1 MLRAKSRVQCFYEH
15 HGAIAFNQGG
25 SRTRARQPAPIQG
38 MRFGSRKSGQPENG
52 NKSMISRTIDLPPLA
67 FVRLASFP
75 CPPFFSFSSADKTS
89 ENKRRGKKNKTQ
101 SERVIFT
108 FSNVRGQQTWS
119 SFIFVINVP
128 PANFLFR
135 FSFSSLHCGRPAILA
150 HRGSHFVFPNFDPEK
165 KEAGKREPEEG
176 AAGDYDI

>member
-67 FVRLASFP
+67 FVRLASFS
-75 CPPFFSFSSADKTS
+75 CPPFFCFSRADKTS
-89 ENKRRGKKNKTQ
+89 ENKRRGKKIKQ
-101 SERVIFT
+101 SEGVIFT

-165 KEAGKREPEEG
+165 KKGSGEERARRG
-176 AAGDYDI
+176 SGGRL